1 MSVVKIKAVQQA
13 ISMMNSVSGTIKATV
28 QAVNMAWGDEAAP
41 LPVNEYHRRAH
52 LIADLEIVLAK
63 LIAEAH
69 NEALEMNAVADEQHA
84 SAEMWKQKDIDTEEM
99 LEAVHVEAL
108 EMNAE
113 HDKGRALACRD
124 AVFFGGLDYVG
135 RRTIIEAAHAEALE
149 MDAQRDIDNMVE
161 EGGAIQAQIDFYALP
176 FDSQRAALV
185 RASYREALQ
194 INDRVSVELSR
205 FKAAATGIMK
215 STFTA
220 DAKRQMVMAAC
231 SGLLVGIKQ
240 RLGIQLNPHTL
251 SGLWGDHREQ
261 SI

>member
-1 MSVVKIKAVQQA
+1 MTYKCSDKMSAVKIKAVQQA

-28 QAVNMAWGDEAAP
+28 QAVNMAWGDEESP

-52 LIADLEIVLAK
+52 LIADLEIVLSK
-63 LIAEAH
+63 LIDEAH
-69 NEALEMNAVADEQHA
+69 N
-84 SAEMWKQKDIDTEEM
+84 
-99 LEAVHVEAL
+99 
-108 EMNAE
+108 
-113 HDKGRALACRD
+113 
-124 AVFFGGLDYVG
+124 
-135 RRTIIEAAHAEALE
+135 EALE

-161 EGGAIQAQIDFYALP
+161 EGGAIQAQIDFYAMP

-231 SGLLVGIKQ
+231 SGLLVGIKH
-240 RLGIQLNPHTL
+240 RLGIQLNPHAL
-251 SGLWGDHREQ
+251 SRLWGDHREQ